1 MPTPEMSD
9 ITTHGIRVGATAAY
23 LPGES
28 SPEDGNYVFGYRIV
42 IVNDGDAPATL
53 LSRHWIIIDADG
65 NREEVR
71 GPGVVGQTP
80 RLEPTKGFKYSS
92 FCPLPTPWGTME
104 GFYKMQRDNGEV
116 FEARIGRFYLRVNT
130 PAPQTAVD

>member
-1 MPTPEMSD
+1 MSD
-9 ITTHGIRVGATAAY
+9 TTTQGVRIGATAFY
-23 LPGES
+23 LPEES
-28 SPEDGNYVFGYRIV
+28 NADESNFVFGYRIV
-42 IVNDGDAPATL
+42 IVNDGDKPATL

-80 RLEPTKGFKYSS
+80 RLGAGEGFKYNS

-104 GFYKMQRDNGEV
+104 GSFRMQRDNGET
-116 FEARIGRFYLRVNT
+116 FEARIGRFYLRVNA
-130 PAPQTAVD
+130 PAPQIAAD